1 MARFAAESLQQL
13 TSFTS
18 EHNNSLT
25 KGGAKSK
32 TQKAPSSVHPF
43 FARASAQQFA
53 SRNTWFTLARG
64 ILFSSNSTT
73 TFASS
78 SSIKKTIKTIKNN
91 LLKICQGL
99 RNLLKDMLP
108 HQYTTDKTIKN
119 MSRTKKLKYVQVEII
134 F

>member
-1 MARFAAESLQQL
+1 MARFTAESLQQL
-13 TSFTS
+13 TPFTS

-78 SSIKKTIKTIKNN
+78 SSIKKLLNYKNN

-108 HQYTTDKTIKN
+108 HQNTTDKTIKN
-119 MSRTKKLKYVQVEII
+119 MSMTKKLKYVQVEII